1 MDKKHCI
8 LLKRYKAVLKNGKEI
23 ELDLEPEK
31 WYYFYCQEEA
41 YLLLAVR
48 NLADRID
55 IGEIKEI
62 VPYFR
67 LKETKEE
74 VGPIVIDA

>member
-1 MDKKHCI
+1 MDKEHCI
-8 LLKRYKAVLKNGKEI
+8 LLRRYKVVLKNGKEI
-23 ELDLEPEK
+23 KLDLKPEK
-31 WYYFYCQEEA
+31 CHYFYGQEEA

-48 NLADRID
+48 KLADKID
-55 IGEIKEI
+55 LDEIKEI

-74 VGPIVIDA
+74 VGPIAVGV